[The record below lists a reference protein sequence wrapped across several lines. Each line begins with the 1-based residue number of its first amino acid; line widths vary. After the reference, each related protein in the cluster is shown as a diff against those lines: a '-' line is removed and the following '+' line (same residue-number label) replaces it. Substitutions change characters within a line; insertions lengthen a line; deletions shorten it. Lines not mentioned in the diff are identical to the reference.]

1 MWIIPGRLRTSQM
14 HINEYVISWGRGCVY
29 WSTNGGFFSCFC
41 FSSPTRKAT
50 QIHRE
55 LSRKLTV
62 YLDDPIH
69 GIYSSKHCSDMHR
82 LLCERLEI
90 EFTRGKNPSL
100 LDFKSKI

>member
-1 MWIIPGRLRTSQM
+1 M

-29 WSTNGGFFSCFC
+29 WSQWWFLSHFC
-41 FSSPTRKAT
+41 FSFPTKKAT

-55 LSRKLTV
+55 LSRELIV
-62 YLDDPIH
+62 YLDAPIH
-69 GIYSSKHCSDMHR
+69 GIYSSKQCSDMHR

-90 EFTRGKNPSL
+90 EFTGGKNPSL